1 MIILSLPYSIKNEI
15 LISLFKI
22 FLNKKMKSQLR
33 IHLVKLATY
42 WTHGEHSVLKNDICC
57 LIVSSLFEMNS

>member
-42 WTHGEHSVLKNDICC
+42 
-57 LIVSSLFEMNS
+57 